1 MRGFPLS
8 ELIRT
13 KTLEALEDE
22 YDARVGE
29 LAYQEYLDDVAK
41 GYQPLTIEE
50 MAEEL
55 GIDGVASSIVR
66 YIYKNVDGSANPRE
80 KGKGLTANRAGQWLT
95 A

>member
-1 MRGFPLS
+1 MLACLHF
-8 ELIRT
+8 RT

-55 GIDGVASSIVR
+55 GID
-66 YIYKNVDGSANPRE
+66 
-80 KGKGLTANRAGQWLT
+80 L
-95 A
+95 

>member
-1 MRGFPLS
+1 MATITLKVSDADKTFMQAMAKFEGVTLS

-29 LAYQEYLDDVAK
+29 LAYQEYLQDKAN
-41 GYQPLTIEE
+41 GLEAITLEE

-55 GIDGVASSIVR
+55 GID
-66 YIYKNVDGSANPRE
+66 
-80 KGKGLTANRAGQWLT
+80 L
-95 A
+95 

>member
-1 MRGFPLS
+1 MTTITLKVSEADKNFMKAMAKFEGISLS

-41 GYQPLTIEE
+41 GYQPFTIEE

-55 GIDGVASSIVR
+55 GI
-66 YIYKNVDGSANPRE
+66 E
-80 KGKGLTANRAGQWLT
+80 L
-95 A
+95 

>member
-1 MRGFPLS
+1 MTTITLKVSEADKTFMKAMAKFEGVSLS

-29 LAYQEYLDDVAK
+29 IAYQEYLDDVAH
-41 GYQPLTIEE
+41 GHRALTLEE

-55 GIDGVASSIVR
+55 GIELQG
-66 YIYKNVDGSANPRE
+66 
-80 KGKGLTANRAGQWLT
+80 
-95 A
+95 